1 LPAAIPRKPWRT
13 RRKGRSEWCCI
24 PCMSI
29 EDKAQAE
36 AGEQLVLPRDIF
48 LFTIFDSNAW
58 AQTLAPFSD

>member
-1 LPAAIPRKPWRT
+1 
-13 RRKGRSEWCCI
+13 
-24 PCMSI
+24 MSI